1 MLKWQAYVVNLA
13 SAHQRWASTTAR
25 LDGAAISYVR
35 VDAILGS
42 GLPVPF
48 PHFDETRH
56 RRMTGRRP
64 IPAEIGC
71 YLSHIKAIETFLRT
85 EHSHGLFLEDD
96 AVFSSD
102 FAAVVDEA
110 LKHERRW
117 DVLRLSTVN
126 TDRVIPV
133 LRLNERSWLGVNP
146 LRSKGAAAY
155 MLNRRAAET
164 FLRRLVPM
172 RLAYDLAFDLE
183 YLWGLRAV
191 AVTPYPV
198 VADPAAPTQIQID
211 VPSYKYGASRYLTV
225 FPYRA
230 AIETSRLFC
239 RLTLLGRLLAGR

>member
-1 MLKWQAYVVNLA
+1 MLSWQAYVVNLA
-13 SAHQRWASTTAR
+13 SAHQRWASMQAR
-25 LDGAAISYVR
+25 LDDAAISYVR
-35 VDAILGS
+35 VDAIRGAA
-42 GLPVPF
+42 LPVPF
-48 PHFDETRH
+48 PRFDEARH

-71 YLSHIKAIETFLRT
+71 YLSHIKAIETFLQT
-85 EHSHGLFLEDD
+85 DHTHGLFLEDD
-96 AVFSSD
+96 AVFAAD
-102 FAAVVDEA
+102 FPAVVDES
-110 LKHERRW
+110 LQHERCW

-126 TDRVIPV
+126 TDRVIQV
-133 LRLNERSWLGVNP
+133 LRLDSRSWLGVNL

-155 MLNRRAAET
+155 MLNRRAADT
-164 FLRRLVPM
+164 FVRRLVPM